1 MTASPPKKAKTD
13 ASGELFKKHSV
24 CLVLDY
30 GSQYTQLIAR
40 RVREN
45 GVLSMLLPGDV
56 TMVSPAAIHRAML
69 NVLAGHAGAMGARA
83 ASPQFQTAT
92 PPPSAARRS
101 ASARPSPR

>member
-1 MTASPPKKAKTD
+1 MPTESPAAKKPKTD
-13 ASGELFKKHSV
+13 DAINGVFSKHSV

-56 TMVSPAAIHRAML
+56 TLVSCNPCLSSNSIKAYVDLLMHSNFCTTDI
-69 NVLAGHAGAMGARA
+69 
-83 ASPQFQTAT
+83 
-92 PPPSAARRS
+92 
-101 ASARPSPR
+101 